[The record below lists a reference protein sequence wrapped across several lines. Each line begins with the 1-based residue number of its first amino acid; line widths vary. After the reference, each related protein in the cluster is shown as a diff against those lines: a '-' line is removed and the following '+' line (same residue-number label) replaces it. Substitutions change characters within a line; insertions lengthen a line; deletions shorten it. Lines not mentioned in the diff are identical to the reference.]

1 MLALQLGRPSGI
13 HDRDI
18 DIEMPLNIDVEYNDP
33 HEIFEMQNRQIDA
46 NAGRRPGDEYAG
58 GYDSITSVSRLCL
71 LAREV
76 LYELTRQM
84 TSAIHN
90 VRLNQLK
97 QLIQCVP
104 SAERMRANAS
114 AS

>member
-33 HEIFEMQNRQIDA
+33 HEIFEMQNRQIEA

-58 GYDSITSVSRLCL
+58 GYDSITSVSPELFRLI
-71 LAREV
+71 RRIV
-76 LYELTRQM
+76 LTGR
-84 TSAIHN
+84 
-90 VRLNQLK
+90 
-97 QLIQCVP
+97 
-104 SAERMRANAS
+104 
-114 AS
+114 